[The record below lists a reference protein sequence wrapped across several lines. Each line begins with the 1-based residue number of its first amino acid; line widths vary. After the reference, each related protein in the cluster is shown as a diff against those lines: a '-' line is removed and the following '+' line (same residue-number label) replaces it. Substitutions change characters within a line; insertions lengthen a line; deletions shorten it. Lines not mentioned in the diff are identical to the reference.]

1 MDILGEPKK
10 PIDRQEIMQIISDRL
25 RKASTRNNSK
35 EFLTLVK
42 LYLELQMPNKSP
54 DGKRTWKGRPKG
66 SKNKVSSQ
74 DKLLKEV
81 LELEAKGE
89 VNGQRHSIGT
99 VEAEREAQAETS
111 PSV

>member
-1 MDILGEPKK
+1 MEKVKK

-25 RKASTRNNSK
+25 RKASSRNNSK

-54 DGKRTWKGRPKG
+54 DGKRTWRGRPKG

-74 DKLLKEV
+74 DKLLEQV
-81 LELEAKGE
+81 LELEKGE
-89 VNGQRHSIGT
+89 ANGQRHSIGT